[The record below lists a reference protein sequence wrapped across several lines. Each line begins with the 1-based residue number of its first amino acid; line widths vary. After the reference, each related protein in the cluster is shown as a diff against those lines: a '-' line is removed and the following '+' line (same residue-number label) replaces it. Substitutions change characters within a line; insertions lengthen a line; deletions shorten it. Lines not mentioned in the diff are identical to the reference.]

1 MRFAGNFT
9 YPATG
14 QAFRVVMDEDGGPM
28 WVVMDLC
35 KILGRPRSQELMARV
50 PEAAKRRVPDRL
62 LGAKYSRVL
71 LHAVNYHGLMEVKN
85 IESGPIGKPFFS
97 WMKTV
102 HFPELV
108 KMGFLIDELV
118 LPARAVV
125 SLDPGLK
132 ALTLKFGKNRTRIL
146 RDKKG
151 DPWWV
156 AADVCAAL
164 GIGKV
169 SQAVHKLSHGDYMHV
184 IDLIEAGELPVSH
197 GANINSNLALLV
209 NEPGLYGLILES
221 RKPEARKF
229 VHWLTHEVLP
239 ELRDTG
245 TYSTVPKAQPDQ
257 VRNADPH
264 LPVLTIDWDDPQHL
278 AQLVHQCLDRIALL
292 NSQWKDSM
300 PRLDASHFYGGV
312 RPLLPTP
319 VERTL
324 LLFTQQHQ
332 VGKRLQKTGYTGRLK
347 ESVARELGMTTA
359 SIQRAVEFAAAFQ
372 RVQACSEVAAAKILS
387 GYVSDALSGLHKT
400 NVLDD
405 DAIRRFA
412 DAVAKTSRLRA
423 KIADLTGG
431 MVR

>member
-1 MRFAGNFT
+1 MRYAGNFT

-14 QAFRVVMDEDGGPM
+14 QAFRVVMDEDGGPL

-35 KILGRPRSQELMARV
+35 KIFGRPRTQELMARV
-50 PEAAKRRVPDRL
+50 PDDDKRRVPDRL
-62 LGAKYSRVL
+62 LGAKYSQVI
-71 LHAVNYHGLMEVKN
+71 LHAVNYHGLMVVKK
-85 IESGPIGKPFFS
+85 IESGPIGKALFS
-97 WMKTV
+97 WMRTT

-108 KMGFLIDELV
+108 KLGFLMDEIV

-132 ALTLKFGKNRTRIL
+132 ALTLKFGKNHTRIL

-164 GIGKV
+164 GIEKV
-169 SQAVHKLSHGDYMHV
+169 SQAVHRLSHGDYMHV
-184 IDLIEAGELPVSH
+184 VDLVETGELPVSH
-197 GANINSNLALLV
+197 GANVNSNLALLV

-229 VHWLTHEVLP
+229 VHWLTHDVLP
-239 ELRDTG
+239 KLRDTG
-245 TYSTVPKAQPDQ
+245 TYTVPKAKPHPVQDM
-257 VRNADPH
+257 DPH
-264 LPVLTIDWDDPQHL
+264 LPVLSIDWDDPQHI
-278 AQLVHQCLDRIALL
+278 AQLVHQCLDRIALI
-292 NSQWKDSM
+292 NSQLKDST
-300 PRLDASHFYGGV
+300 PRLDAALFYGGV

-347 ESVARELGMTTA
+347 ESVARELKMPPA
-359 SIQRAVEFAAAFQ
+359 SIQRATEFAAAFQ

-405 DAIRRFA
+405 DAIRSFA
-412 DAVAKTSRLRA
+412 DAVAQTSWHCS

-431 MVR
+431 VVR